1 MGLWAVVG
9 CSQAWEHGRQ
19 PPARGRPAGPARV
32 GCARPAPFLHHQAP
46 RPTSTLYTTST
57 RRLHGVLVGARA
69 RVKNIRAPIVLRAC
83 RGGRR
88 CRHGRLLAGRGG
100 GTPDFSVRGF
110 VCHCVCGRLYRVL
123 LSFWKCGKNRDYLF
137 WSKVL
142 MVGGMTYVVQKN
154 AHEILHLSGFCI
166 KED

>member
-88 CRHGRLLAGRGG
+88 CWHGRLLAGRGG
-100 GTPDFSVRGF
+100 GTPDFSVRGL
-110 VCHCVCGRLYRVL
+110 CVSLCVWTVVPSSAVILEMWKEQGLLILVKGVNGGRNDICGAK
-123 LSFWKCGKNRDYLF
+123 KC
-137 WSKVL
+137 
-142 MVGGMTYVVQKN
+142 
-154 AHEILHLSGFCI
+154 A
-166 KED
+166 